1 VVQLRQRKETRDV
14 WAGWADARLAGK
26 WIRPEKMK
34 KKKKKKR
41 AGLQKG
47 NRPNWLGLP
56 EENRKCFRIST
67 QRFGFNS
74 NSFEY
79 FLTNF

>member
-1 VVQLRQRKETRDV
+1 MCGL
-14 WAGWADARLAGK
+14 AGRNARSAGK
-26 WIRPEKMK
+26 WIRPE
-34 KKKKKKR
+34 KKKKR

-47 NRPNWLGLP
+47 NRPNWLGLQ

-74 NSFEY
+74 NSFQY